1 MSMRMSQMLFS
12 TQREAPSEAEAESH
26 VLLLKAGM
34 IRRLAAGVYALM
46 PLGFRV
52 FKKIE
57 NIIREEMDAAGAQE
71 LIMSAFL
78 PAEYYQ
84 QSGRWDVF
92 GTEMVKFHDRN
103 GRDFCLGPTHE
114 EIFAHVLRQEMQ
126 SYKAMPRT
134 VYQIQNKY
142 RDERRPRFGM
152 IRCREFVMK
161 DAYSFDVDEAGLDES
176 YNKMYDAYCKVFDR
190 CGLDYVIVHAD
201 TGAMG
206 GSGSQEFMIKSD
218 IGDDTIVSC
227 PKCGYAANAELAA
240 CPDPTPGTEAFKDVE
255 KVHTPNVGTIDELV
269 GFFNATADRF
279 AKTLLYLADGEI
291 VAAMVRGDRELNETK
306 LKNHLK
312 CANLDLASAADV
324 REATNA
330 EVGFAG
336 PIGLKAKRIIADKE
350 VPEMHN
356 FLVGANETDYHFIG
370 VNYGRDFTAV
380 DVADIRLIE
389 NGDPCPV
396 CGAAAD
402 LDKTIE
408 VGHIFK
414 LGTKYSVA
422 MDCMYLDQNAKQKP
436 CIMGSYGI
444 GLNRTMQAIIEQSH
458 DDDGIIWPDN
468 VAPYSAIVVPVSA
481 VNEVQMALAENIY
494 ARLCEAGIE
503 TLIDDR
509 DERAGVKFKD
519 ADLIGIPHRINVGR
533 RAAEGVVEYKQR
545 CADKAEELTVDE
557 AIERI
562 AKAVKKANVKR
573 FG

>member
-1 MSMRMSQMLFS
+1 MRMSQMLFS
-12 TQREAPSEAEAESH
+12 TQREVPSEAEAESH

-46 PLGFRV
+46 PLGFKV

-92 GTEMVKFHDRN
+92 GTEMIKFKDRN
-103 GRDFCLGPTHE
+103 QRDFCLGPTHE
-114 EIFAHVLRQEMQ
+114 EIFAHVLKPELQ
-126 SYKAMPRT
+126 SYKSMPKT
-134 VYQIQNKY
+134 IYQIQNKY

-161 DAYSFDVDEAGLDES
+161 DAYSFDVDEAGLDVS
-176 YNKMYDAYCKVFDR
+176 YQKMYDAYCKIFDR
-190 CGLDYVIVHAD
+190 CGLKYVVVHAD
-201 TGAMG
+201 SGAMG

-218 IGDDTIVSC
+218 IGDDTIAFC
-227 PKCGYAANAELAA
+227 PSCGYAANAELAA
-240 CPDPTPGTEAFKDVE
+240 CPDAPESTEEMAAVE

-269 GFFNATADRF
+269 GFFKTTPDKF
-279 AKTLLYLADGEI
+279 VKTLLYNADGKI
-291 VAAMVRGDRELNETK
+291 IAAMVRGDRELNETK
-306 LKNHLK
+306 LKNYLK
-312 CANLDLASAADV
+312 CANLDLASYDDV
-324 REATNA
+324 RKATGA

-336 PIGLKAKRIIADKE
+336 PVGIDVDRLIVDKE
-350 VPEMHN
+350 IPRMRN
-356 FLVGANETDYHFIG
+356 FLVGANQTDYHYMG
-370 VNYGRDFTAV
+370 VNYERDFVSA
-380 DVADIRLIE
+380 DVCDIRLIE
-389 NGDPCPV
+389 SGDPCPV
-396 CGAAAD
+396 CGAKAELA
-402 LDKTIE
+402 KTIE

-422 MDCMYLDQNAKQKP
+422 MDCMFLDQEAKQKP

-458 DDDGIIWPDN
+458 DDDGIIWPDS
-468 VAPYSAIVVPVSA
+468 VAPYNAIVVAVSA
-481 VNEVQMALAENIY
+481 ANEAQMALAEQIY
-494 ARLCEAGIE
+494 EQLKAAGIE
-503 TLIDDR
+503 TMLDDR

-519 ADLIGIPHRINVGR
+519 ADLLGIPHRVNVGR

-545 CADKAEELTVDE
+545 REKAAEELSVDE
-557 AIERI
+557 AVQRI
-562 AKAVKKANVKR
+562 VKAVK
-573 FG
+573 G

>member
-1 MSMRMSQMLFS
+1 MRMSQMLFS
-12 TQREAPSEAEAESH
+12 TQREVPSEAEAESH

-46 PLGFRV
+46 PLGFKV

-92 GTEMVKFHDRN
+92 GTEMIKFKDRN
-103 GRDFCLGPTHE
+103 DRDFCLGPTHE
-114 EIFAHVLRQEMQ
+114 EIFAHVLKQELQ
-126 SYKAMPRT
+126 SYKSMPKT
-134 VYQIQNKY
+134 LYQIQNKY

-161 DAYSFDVDEAGLDES
+161 DAYSFDVDEAGLDAS
-176 YNKMYDAYCKVFDR
+176 YQKMYDAYCKIFDR
-190 CGLDYVIVHAD
+190 CGLNYVVVHAD

-218 IGDDTIVSC
+218 IGDDTIASC
-227 PKCGYAANAELAA
+227 PKCGYAANSELAP
-240 CPDPTPGTEAFKDVE
+240 CPHPVMSDEEMTAVE
-255 KVHTPNVGTIDELV
+255 KVHTPNVGTIAELV
-269 GFFNATADRF
+269 GFFKTTPDKF
-279 AKTLLYLADGEI
+279 AKTLLYIADDKL

-306 LKNHLK
+306 LKNYLK
-312 CANLDLASAADV
+312 CTNLELAGPADV
-324 REATNA
+324 RKATGA

-336 PIGLKAKRIIADKE
+336 PIGLDADRLIVDKE
-350 VPEMHN
+350 VVAMRN
-356 FLVGANETDYHFIG
+356 FLVGANQTDYHFTG
-370 VNYGRDFTAV
+370 VNYERDFITA
-380 DVADIRLIE
+380 DVCDIRLVE
-389 NGDPCPV
+389 TGDPCPV
-396 CGAAAD
+396 CGAQLELA
-402 LDKTIE
+402 KTIE

-422 MDCMYLDQNAKQKP
+422 MECLYLDQEAKQKP

-458 DDDGIIWPDN
+458 DENGIIWPDS
-468 VAPYSAIVVPVSA
+468 VAPYNAIVVPVSA
-481 VNEVQMALAENIY
+481 ANEAQMALAEQIY
-494 ARLCEAGIE
+494 EQLKAAGIE
-503 TLIDDR
+503 TMLDDR

-519 ADLIGIPHRINVGR
+519 ADLLGIPHRINVGR
-533 RAAEGVVEYKQR
+533 RAAEGIVEYKPR
-545 CADKAEELTVDE
+545 KDE
-557 AIERI
+557 AAQELSADEAVGKIVQTV
-562 AKAVKKANVKR
+562 KAIL
-573 FG
+573 G

>member
-1 MSMRMSQMLFS
+1 MRMSQMLFS
-12 TQREAPSEAEAESH
+12 TQREVPSEAEAESH

-57 NIIREEMDAAGAQE
+57 NIIREEMDASGAQE

-92 GTEMVKFHDRN
+92 GTEMVKFQDRN

-134 VYQIQNKY
+134 LYQIQNKY

-176 YNKMYDAYCKVFDR
+176 YKKMYDAYCKVFDR

-218 IGDDTIVSC
+218 IGDDTIASC

-240 CPDPTPGTEAFKDVE
+240 CPDPAPGTEEFRAME
-255 KVHTPNVGTIDELV
+255 KVHTPNVGTIAELV
-269 GFFNATADRF
+269 GFFGLSADRF
-279 AKTLLYLADGEI
+279 AKTLLYLADGQI
-291 VAAMVRGDRELNETK
+291 VAAMVRGDREINETK
-306 LKNHLK
+306 LKNYLK
-312 CANLDLASAADV
+312 CANLELASASDV
-324 REATNA
+324 REATGA

-336 PIGLKAKRIIADKE
+336 PIGLKASRIIADKE
-350 VPEMHN
+350 VTQMRN
-356 FLVGANETDYHFIG
+356 FLIGANETDYHFIG
-370 VNYGRDFTAV
+370 VNYGRDFKV
-380 DVADIRLIE
+380 NDVTDIRLIE
-389 NGDPCPV
+389 QGDPCPV

-402 LDKTIE
+402 LAKTIE

-414 LGTKYSVA
+414 LGTKYSIA
-422 MDCMYLDQNAKQKP
+422 MECMYLDQDAKQKP
-436 CIMGSYGI
+436 CVMGSYGI

-458 DDDGIIWPDN
+458 DADGIIWPDS

-481 VNEVQMALAENIY
+481 SNEAQMALAEQIY
-494 ARLCEAGIE
+494 ARLNEAGIE
-503 TLIDDR
+503 VVLDDR

-533 RAAEGVVEYKQR
+533 RAADGIVEYKQR
-545 CADKAEELTVDE
+545 RADKAQELAADE
-557 AIERI
+557 AIGLIVET
-562 AKAVKKANVKR
+562 VKKAGVKR

>member
-1 MSMRMSQMLFS
+1 MFMRMSQMLFS

-84 QSGRWDVF
+84 QSGRWDIY
-92 GTEMVKFHDRN
+92 GTEMIKFKDRN

-114 EIFAHVLRQEMQ
+114 EIFAYLLKQEMQ
-126 SYKAMPRT
+126 SYKAMPKT
-134 VYQIQNKY
+134 IYQIQNKY

-152 IRCREFVMK
+152 IRSREFVMK
-161 DAYSFDVDEAGLDES
+161 DAYSFDVDDAGLDES
-176 YNKMYDAYCKVFDR
+176 YQKMHDAYCKVFDR
-190 CGLDYVIVHAD
+190 CGLRYVVVHAD
-201 TGAMG
+201 NGAMG
-206 GSGSQEFMIKSD
+206 GSGSQEFMVKSP
-218 IGDDTIVSC
+218 IGDDKIALC
-227 PKCGYAANAELAA
+227 AKCGYSANSELA
-240 CPDPTPGTEAFKDVE
+240 PTPKVEPYAGPQQAIE
-255 KVHTPNVGTIDELV
+255 KVHTPNAGTIEELV
-269 GFFNATADRF
+269 GFFGFGPERF
-279 AKTLLYLADGEI
+279 AKTLLYVADGRI

-306 LKNHLK
+306 LKNFLR
-312 CANLDLASAADV
+312 CTSLEMAGPEEVMA
-324 REATNA
+324 ATNA
-330 EVGFAG
+330 RVGFAG
-336 PIGLKAKRIIADKE
+336 PVGLKADRIVADYE
-350 VPEMHN
+350 ILGMEN
-356 FLVGANETDYHFIG
+356 FLIGANESDYHYKN
-370 VNYGRDFTAV
+370 VNYGRDFTAG
-380 DVADIRLIE
+380 DVADIRTVVT
-389 NGDPCPV
+389 GDPCPE
-396 CGAAAD
+396 CGATVSIENA
-402 LDKTIE
+402 IE

-422 MDCMYLDQNAKQKP
+422 MDCMYLDQNAQQKP
-436 CIMGSYGI
+436 CVMGSYGI

-458 DDDGIIWPDN
+458 DADGIIWPDS

-481 VNEVQMALAENIY
+481 ANEAQMALAEEIY
-494 ARLCEAGIE
+494 AKLNAAGIE

-533 RAAEGVVEYKQR
+533 RAADGVVEYKQR
-545 CADKAEELTVDE
+545 KAEKAEELTADE
-557 AIERI
+557 AVGRVVE
-562 AKAVKKANVKR
+562 AVKKADVKR

>member
-1 MSMRMSQMLFS
+1 MKLSQMLFS
-12 TQREAPSEAEAESH
+12 TQREVPSEAEADSH

-46 PLGFRV
+46 PLGFKV

-92 GTEMVKFHDRN
+92 GTEMIKFKDRN
-103 GRDFCLGPTHE
+103 DRDFCLGPTHE
-114 EIFAHVLRQEMQ
+114 EIFAHVLKPEFQ
-126 SYKAMPRT
+126 SYKAMPKT
-134 VYQIQNKY
+134 IYQIQNKY

-161 DAYSFDVDEAGLDES
+161 DAYSFDIDEAGLDLS
-176 YNKMYDAYCKVFDR
+176 YQKMYDAYCKIFDR
-190 CGLDYVIVHAD
+190 CGLNYVVVHAD
-201 TGAMG
+201 SGAMG

-227 PKCGYAANAELAA
+227 DSCGYAANAEKAA
-240 CPDPTPGTEAFKDVE
+240 CPEPVESTEEMVAVQ
-255 KVHTPNVGTIDELV
+255 KVHTPNAGTIEELV
-269 GFFNATADRF
+269 GFFNTTPDKF
-279 AKTLLYLADGEI
+279 AKTLLYSADGKI

-306 LKNHLK
+306 LKNYLK
-312 CANLDLASAADV
+312 CAHLDLASYDEV
-324 REATNA
+324 RKATGA

-336 PIGLKAKRIIADKE
+336 PIGLDVDRLIVDKE
-350 VPEMHN
+350 IPAMRN
-356 FLVGANETDYHFIG
+356 FLVGANQTDYHFSG
-370 VNYGRDFTAV
+370 VNYDRDFISA
-380 DVADIRLIE
+380 DVCDIRLIE
-389 NGDPCPV
+389 SGDPCPV
-396 CGAAAD
+396 CGAQAHLA
-402 LDKTIE
+402 KTIE

-422 MDCMYLDQNAKQKP
+422 MECLYLDQEAKQKP

-458 DDDGIIWPDN
+458 DDDGIIWPDS
-468 VAPYSAIVVPVSA
+468 VAPYNAIVVPVSA
-481 VNEVQMALAENIY
+481 ANEAQMALAEQIY
-494 ARLCEAGIE
+494 EQLKAQGID
-503 TLIDDR
+503 TLLDDR

-519 ADLIGIPHRINVGR
+519 ADLLGIPHRINVGR
-533 RAAEGVVEYKQR
+533 RAAEGIVEYKPR
-545 CADKAEELTVDE
+545 REKDAKELTADE
-557 AIERI
+557 A
-562 AKAVKKANVKR
+562 VKLIVETVK
-573 FG
+573 G

>member
-1 MSMRMSQMLFS
+1 MRMSQMLFS
-12 TQREAPSEAEAESH
+12 TQREVPSEAEADSH

-34 IRRLAAGVYALM
+34 IRRLATGVYALM
-46 PLGFRV
+46 PMGFRV

-92 GTEMVKFHDRN
+92 GTEMIKFQDRN

-114 EIFAHVLRQEMQ
+114 EIFAYVLRQEMQ

-152 IRCREFVMK
+152 IRSREFVMK

-176 YNKMYDAYCKVFDR
+176 YQKMYKAYCKVFDR

-206 GSGSQEFMIKSD
+206 GSGSQEYMIKSD
-218 IGDDTIVSC
+218 IGDDTIASC

-240 CPDPTPGTEAFKDVE
+240 CPDPAPATEEMKPVE
-255 KVHTPNVGTIDELV
+255 KVHTPNVGTIADLV
-269 GFFNATADRF
+269 GFFGETADRF

-291 VAAMVRGDRELNETK
+291 IAAMVRGDREINETK
-306 LKNHLK
+306 LKNYLK
-312 CANLDLASAADV
+312 CKSLELASISDV

-350 VPEMHN
+350 VPEMRN

-370 VNYGRDFTAV
+370 VNYGRDFKAD

-389 NGDPCPV
+389 QGDPCPV
-396 CGAAAD
+396 CGAAVK

-414 LGTKYSVA
+414 LGTKYSIA
-422 MDCMYLDQNAKQKP
+422 MECMYLDQDAKQKP
-436 CIMGSYGI
+436 CVMGSYGI

-458 DDDGIIWPDN
+458 DDDGIIWPDS
-468 VAPYSAIVVPVSA
+468 VAPYSAIVVPVSTA
-481 VNEVQMALAENIY
+481 NEAQRALAEQIY
-494 ARLCEAGIE
+494 TKLCEAGIE

-533 RAAEGVVEYKQR
+533 RAADGVVEYKNR
-545 CADKAEELTVDE
+545 RAEKAEELTADE
-557 AIERI
+557 AISRVVE
-562 AKAVKKANVKR
+562 AVRKANVKR
-573 FG
+573 F

>member
-1 MSMRMSQMLFS
+1 MRMSQMLFS
-12 TQREAPSEAEAESH
+12 TQREVPSEAEAESH

-92 GTEMVKFHDRN
+92 GTEMVKFQDRN

-134 VYQIQNKY
+134 LYQIQNKY

-176 YNKMYDAYCKVFDR
+176 YKKMYDAYCKVFDR

-218 IGDDTIVSC
+218 IGDDTIASC

-240 CPDPTPGTEAFKDVE
+240 CPDPAQGTEEFKSME
-255 KVHTPNVGTIDELV
+255 KVHTPNAGTIAELV
-269 GFFNATADRF
+269 GFFGLSADKF
-279 AKTLLYLADGEI
+279 AKTLLYLADGQI
-291 VAAMVRGDRELNETK
+291 VAAMVRGDREINETK
-306 LKNHLK
+306 LKNYLK
-312 CANLDLASAADV
+312 CANLELASASDV
-324 REATNA
+324 REATGA

-336 PIGLKAKRIIADKE
+336 PVGLKASRIIADKE
-350 VPEMHN
+350 VTQMRN
-356 FLVGANETDYHFIG
+356 FLIGANETDYHFIG
-370 VNYGRDFTAV
+370 VNYGRDFKV
-380 DVADIRLIE
+380 NDVTDIRLIE
-389 NGDPCPV
+389 QGDPCPV

-402 LDKTIE
+402 LAKTIE

-414 LGTKYSVA
+414 LGTKYSIA
-422 MDCMYLDQNAKQKP
+422 MECMYLDQDAKQKP
-436 CIMGSYGI
+436 CVMGSYGI

-458 DDDGIIWPDN
+458 DADGIIWPDS
-468 VAPYSAIVVPVSA
+468 VAPYSAVVVPVSA
-481 VNEVQMALAENIY
+481 SNEAHMALAEQIY
-494 ARLCEAGIE
+494 ARLNEAGIE
-503 TLIDDR
+503 VVLDDR

-533 RAAEGVVEYKQR
+533 RAADGIVEYKQR
-545 CADKAEELTVDE
+545 RADKAQELTADE
-557 AIERI
+557 AIGLIVE
-562 AKAVKKANVKR
+562 AVKKENVKR